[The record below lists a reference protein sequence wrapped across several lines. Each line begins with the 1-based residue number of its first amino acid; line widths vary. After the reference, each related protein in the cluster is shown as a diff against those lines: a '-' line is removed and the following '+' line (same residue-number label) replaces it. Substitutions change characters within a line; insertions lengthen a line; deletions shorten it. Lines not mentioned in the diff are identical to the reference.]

1 MLILTVARGH
11 ASRII
16 LKGTKD
22 MKNFLHETELMDI
35 KMTEGEVK
43 NVGFEESKAI
53 FKASNFLFFF

>member
-1 MLILTVARGH
+1 MLILTVAHGH

-22 MKNFLHETELMDI
+22 MKNFLHETELI